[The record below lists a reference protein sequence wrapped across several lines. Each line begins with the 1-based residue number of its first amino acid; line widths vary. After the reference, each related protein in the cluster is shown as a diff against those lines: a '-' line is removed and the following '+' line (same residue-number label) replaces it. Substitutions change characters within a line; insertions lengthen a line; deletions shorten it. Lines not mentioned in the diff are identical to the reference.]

1 MRPIVAIVGRPNVGK
16 STLFNRLVGERRAI
30 VQDTPGVTRDRNYAD
45 THYDD
50 IPYTLVDTGGFE
62 PEAESG
68 VLSQMRRQAMMA
80 VEEAD
85 IVVFVVD
92 AREGLVPADEEVA
105 DILRRSEKPL
115 IVAVNKVDGPSQQSL
130 TSDFYAL
137 GAETV
142 MAVSAAHGRGMP
154 ALVEAIVELLPRG
167 YVEPPSDPNVN
178 RVALVGRPNVGKSTM
193 TNRLLG
199 EDRMIVDSRAGTTRD
214 AVDSALTRGG
224 RQYVLVDTAGLRRSR
239 GIDRESTEG
248 LSVIR
253 TLRAVE
259 RCNVAVLLLDATEG
273 VTDQDARIAG
283 HIEDKGRGLVI
294 VVNKWDAVAKDE
306 KTAKAFAEQIELK
319 MPFVHFAPILY
330 VSGLTGLRVPRL
342 LEQVDRVRAAQLQ
355 RITTGPLN
363 RWLEECQRRHSPP
376 VMGVRRVRLY
386 YAAQVAIEPPT
397 IMISCNHPDNVHFS
411 YKRYL
416 INQFREAFDVPGTPV
431 RIVFRARG
439 ESSGRGGEGHEDEAE
454 AEDLVE
460 SGEADAA
467 GASAEL
473 DEGAVADDDELDEE
487 SEDGESSGDDA
498 DKDTPE
504 DDA

>member
-1 MRPIVAIVGRPNVGK
+1 
-16 STLFNRLVGERRAI
+16 
-30 VQDTPGVTRDRNYAD
+30 
-45 THYDD
+45 
-50 IPYTLVDTGGFE
+50 
-62 PEAESG
+62 
-68 VLSQMRRQAMMA
+68 
-80 VEEAD
+80 
-85 IVVFVVD
+85 
-92 AREGLVPADEEVA
+92 
-105 DILRRSEKPL
+105 
-115 IVAVNKVDGPSQQSL
+115 
-130 TSDFYAL
+130 
-137 GAETV
+137 
-142 MAVSAAHGRGMP
+142 
-154 ALVEAIVELLPRG
+154 
-167 YVEPPSDPNVN
+167 
-178 RVALVGRPNVGKSTM
+178 M

-214 AVDSALTRGG
+214 AVDSALTRNG

-283 HIEDKGRGLVI
+283 HVEDKGRGLVL
-294 VVNKWDAVAKDE
+294 VVNKWDAVEKDE

-363 RWLEECQRRHSPP
+363 RWLEDCQRRHSPP

-416 INQFREAFDVPGTPV
+416 INQFRDVFDVPGTPV

-439 ESSGRGGEGHEDEAE
+439 EASGRGGEGREAEDEEVLDADEAE
-454 AEDLVE
+454 VA
-460 SGEADAA
+460 GE
-467 GASAEL
+467 SAEL
-473 DEGAVADDDELDEE
+473 DEAAEPEAGLDEE
-487 SEDGESSGDDA
+487 SDDEADDVGADDDDDA
-498 DKDTPE
+498 SK

>member
-62 PEAESG
+62 PEAETG
-68 VLSQMRRQAMMA
+68 MLAQMRLQAMVA
-80 VEEAD
+80 VTEAD

-105 DILRRSEKPL
+105 DILRRAEKPL
-115 IVAVNKVDGPSQQSL
+115 IVAVNKIDGPSQQPL
-130 TSDFYAL
+130 MADFYAL
-137 GAETV
+137 GTKTV
-142 MAVSAAHGRGMP
+142 IAVSAAHGRGVP
-154 ALVEAIVELLPRG
+154 GLVEAIVELLPRG
-167 YVEPPSDPNVN
+167 GADEPDDPAVT
-178 RVALVGRPNVGKSTM
+178 RVALVGRPNTGKSTM

-199 EDRMIVDSRAGTTRD
+199 EERMIVDSRAGTTRD
-214 AVDSALTRGG
+214 SVDSALTVGG
-224 RQYVLVDTAGLRRSR
+224 KAYVLVDTAGLRRSR
-239 GIDRESTEG
+239 GIDRQSTEG

-283 HIEDKGRGLVI
+283 HVEDKGRGLVV

-319 MPFVHFAPILY
+319 MPFVHFAPVLF

-342 LEQVDRVRAAQLQ
+342 MEAVDRVRAAQRQ
-355 RITTGPLN
+355 RIGTGPLN
-363 RWLEECQRRHSPP
+363 RWLEDCQRRHSPP
-376 VMGVRRVRLY
+376 IMGVRRVRLY
-386 YAAQVAIEPPT
+386 YAAQVAVEPPT
-397 IMISCNHPDNVHFS
+397 IMVSCNHPDNVHFS

-439 ESSGRGGEGHEDEAE
+439 QTQTTGRGREGRENAVEDGADDVIVGLDEAALEAFDAE
-454 AEDLVE
+454 AESAL
-460 SGEADAA
+460 AD
-467 GASAEL
+467 
-473 DEGAVADDDELDEE
+473 
-487 SEDGESSGDDA
+487 SEDLDDGP
-498 DKDTPE
+498 DDSRE